1 MRQTLEK
8 NYILLRN
15 MLDETHSLEAQ
26 VLLTYNYKTS
36 KAAHQ
41 RLEIIMKRKFERA
54 MKIEYGL

>member
-15 MLDETHSLEAQ
+15 MLDETHLLKAHY
-26 VLLTYNYKTS
+26 LLTSNYKTS

-41 RLEIIMKRKFERA
+41 RLEILLKIKYERA